1 MSDDAMRVYFTVDT
15 ETSMGGAWANST
27 YSPLPLDLTVFG
39 KHGSES
45 YGIPLIM
52 SILEHHGFRATFFT
66 EVFCTY
72 NVGCEAV
79 AAALKMIQARG
90 HDAQLHLHPEQRFY
104 RDFIRGGRRREESL
118 LFTFSPAEQ
127 SELVR
132 EGVALFRELS
142 GKQPTVYRAGCYG
155 ASEVTLKALR
165 ENDIAIDSSYN
176 LAYLGNTCGFQT
188 QPLNASIMLEGIYE
202 FPVTVFRVVGVP
214 GYKPLE
220 VSAVSVREI
229 LSTIRLLQKAGCRN
243 VVLVLHSFSL
253 LKNAGIRYEHC
264 RPDHLVI
271 RRLKKL
277 CRELS
282 QLKGE
287 IEVGVLGEAALSNAR
302 LPPQPQVVPSLSWL
316 TPSVR
321 KVAQAVNR
329 LPWF

>member
-1 MSDDAMRVYFTVDT
+1 MSNDATRVYFTVDT
-15 ETSMGGAWANST
+15 ETSMGGAWANSA

-39 KHGSES
+39 KHGSDC

-52 SILEHHGFRATFFT
+52 SILEDHGFRATFFT
-66 EVFCTY
+66 EVFCSY
-72 NVGCEAV
+72 NVGCEPV
-79 AAALKMIQARG
+79 AAALRTIQARG

-104 RDFIRGGRRREESL
+104 RDFINGGQRREESL

-132 EGVALFRELS
+132 EGIALFRQLS
-142 GKQPTVYRAGCYG
+142 GKQPIVYRAGCYG
-155 ASEVTLKALR
+155 ASEATLKALR
-165 ENDIAIDSSYN
+165 ENGIVIDSSYN

-188 QPLNASIMLEGIYE
+188 RPLNAPVMMEGIHE
-202 FPVTVFRVVGVP
+202 FPVTVFRVAGVP

-220 VSAVSVREI
+220 ISAVSVSEI
-229 LSTIRLLQKAGCRN
+229 LATIGHLRKAGCRD

-253 LKNAGIRYEHC
+253 LKNGGVRYEHC

-271 RRLKKL
+271 RRLKRL
-277 CRELS
+277 CAELS
-282 QLKGE
+282 KLDGE
-287 IEVGVLGEAALSNAR
+287 IEVGVLGEAVLSPPAI
-302 LPPQPQVVPSLSWL
+302 PQPQVVPVLPWL